1 MAKSPQLE
9 STKRKSIMKVKVLV
23 THPDAV
29 LPTKAYPNDFC
40 YDCVAVSE
48 EEIAPNVWKYGLGL
62 AFQIKR
68 DMTKPFCGMMIT
80 TKPDSDEITGK
91 HIFSMKVD
99 MAGADVNLSID
110 ARPRSSVWK
119 TGMVLSNCEGTID
132 ENFTGSVSAVFYHV
146 MPNMPRYK
154 VGDRVCQIKL
164 GFTLPMEFEQVDSLD
179 STDRSNNGYGSSGR

>member
-1 MAKSPQLE
+1 ME
-9 STKRKSIMKVKVLV
+9 VKIKK
-23 THPDAV
+23 THKDAV
-29 LPTKAYPNDFC
+29 IPYKTHSSDFC
-40 YDCVAVSE
+40 YDCVAISE

-68 DMTKPFCGMMIT
+68 DMTKHFCGMMIT
-80 TKPDSDEITGK
+80 TKPEGEEITGK

-99 MAGADVNLSID
+99 LEGADVNLSID

-132 ENFTGSVSAVFYHV
+132 EDFIGEVSAVFYHL
-146 MPNMPRYK
+146 MPEMPRYK

-164 GFTLPMEFEQVDSLD
+164 GFTLPMEFNEVDELD
-179 STDRSNNGYGSSGR
+179 DTVRGDGGYGSTGR